1 MKSTRLMKTWLIR
14 ALLLVLLLDTTGCS
28 WWRHRREA
36 RAAHDEAVAT
46 APAAGAAAADAT
58 PAPDAAAGVDAPAG
72 PAPLSTADVLGAQ
85 RLAGDFYEMHARFA
99 GRGLL
104 DASATNAYGA
114 FLCPSLVRALDD
126 ARARQTEFRTAHPGD
141 KPPLADGD
149 LFSSLFEGVE
159 QATPGIPVAEGE
171 TVRVPVTLARGVGPG
186 AQHWQDALI
195 LQKDQGV
202 WCVADVDYGGTWPM
216 ANTGRLTDTLKSAF
230 E

>member
-1 MKSTRLMKTWLIR
+1 MAPATP
-14 ALLLVLLLDTTGCS
+14 
-28 WWRHRREA
+28 
-36 RAAHDEAVAT
+36 AADGVPPAPDSSDGSE
-46 APAAGAAAADAT
+46 APAA
-58 PAPDAAAGVDAPAG
+58 
-72 PAPLSTADVLGAQ
+72 PAPLSPADVTGTQ

-114 FLCPSLVRALDD
+114 FLCPSLVRALED
-126 ARARQTEFRTAHPGD
+126 ARARQAAFRAAHPDD

-159 QATPGIPVAEGE
+159 HATPGIPLADGE
-171 TVRVPVTLARGVGPG
+171 TVRVPVSLSRGVGPG

-195 LQKDQGV
+195 LQRDQGV
-202 WCVADVDYGGTWPM
+202 WCVADVAYGGKWPL
-216 ANTGRLTDTLKSAF
+216 ANTGRLTDNLKNAF

>member
-1 MKSTRLMKTWLIR
+1 MTSTQMKPWLIR
-14 ALLLVLLLDTTGCS
+14 ALLLVLVLETTGCS

-36 RAAHDEAVAT
+36 RAARDEVAAASVAPE
-46 APAAGAAAADAT
+46 APAADGAT
-58 PAPDAAAGVDAPAG
+58 PAPDASQAPAG
-72 PAPLSTADVLGAQ
+72 PAPLSTTDVTGTQ

-114 FLCPSLVRALDD
+114 FLCPSLVRALED
-126 ARARQTEFRTAHPGD
+126 ARARQAAFRTAHPDD

-159 QATPGIPVAEGE
+159 HATPGIPVAEGE
-171 TVRVPVTLARGVGPG
+171 TVRVPVSLSRGVGPG
-186 AQHWQDALI
+186 AQHWQDALV
-195 LQKDQGV
+195 LQRDQGV
-202 WCVADVDYGGTWPM
+202 WCVADVAYGGKWPM
-216 ANTGRLTDTLKSAF
+216 ANTGRLTDNLKNAF